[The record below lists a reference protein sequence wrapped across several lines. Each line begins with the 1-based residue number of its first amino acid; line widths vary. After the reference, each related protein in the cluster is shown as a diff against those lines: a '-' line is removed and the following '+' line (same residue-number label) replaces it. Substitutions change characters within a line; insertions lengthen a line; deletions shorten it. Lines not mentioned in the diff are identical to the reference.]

1 MEGCDY
7 EVFLS
12 FRGPDTRT
20 GFTDHLYIRLT
31 DAGVRTYRDA
41 EDLRVGEEIGPDL
54 LGAIEQSKISIPI
67 FSKSYASSKWCLK
80 ELAQMVEC
88 RKRKGQIIM
97 PIFYHVEP
105 SEVRYQTGGYGEALL
120 EHENEKRVDD
130 KSIRKWRAALNEVG
144 RLKGWDIENVANRH
158 EGQLVKELV
167 TKVLSELKKAYLVVS
182 DFLVGVDDYVKEV
195 EGLLGTN
202 TDDVKIVGIHGMG
215 GIGKTTLAK
224 VVYNKLSRDFADCC
238 FLDDVRETSHSKG
251 IVFVQ
256 NQLISNL
263 SKKAHPGINSKDEG
277 IMAIEERFSSK
288 KVLILLDDVNE
299 KDQLTALL
307 GRRSCFG
314 LGSRILI
321 TTRKVNVLREFGVKL
336 TYLVG
341 GLDPKRSLQLFSMHV
356 FRSDHPPIEKMEQ
369 SREIVKIAEGL
380 PLTLEVMGSTLSI
393 CGQRKEMWDD
403 YLVKWKKGHIE
414 GIGSKLKISYE
425 ELDSDQ
431 KQIFLDIA
439 CLFHEYDKNMAIY
452 MWRDCGLCPIQN
464 LEVLQL
470 MSLIKI
476 GEDNKL
482 WMHDQLKDLGREIVS
497 QESGGELDKQRRLWN
512 HNDALE
518 MLLRKKGNAK
528 LEALCLQFKDW
539 SEYRFTLEGFAAL
552 PKLRFLQVDSK
563 HLSYERVDSFLSQA
577 TLLWHNMPFITS
589 CTDCSLSENQLL
601 PNLRWLSWHNFP
613 RRILRLSKFSLS
625 NLVIL
630 DFSGS
635 RLTHDW
641 DGWRHIKRAKK
652 LKVLNLSE
660 CERLSKTPDFS
671 GLLTLE
677 RLIIEGCHKLAEIDS
692 SIGQLKH
699 LEYLNLNNCQ
709 SLFHLPKELGTL
721 PALTE
726 LILDNTSIVRLP
738 DWWGIK
744 NMESPHVH
752 ISLSSKAGDS
762 LNCLTSLLQLSLN
775 HTRITHL
782 PDSIGALINLES
794 LLLREC
800 FSMERLPSSIREL
813 RSLTELDLSDSGF
826 IELPDSMESLENLK
840 ALKLFLLQKSVVSAL
855 PKLPESLTSLAIIS
869 NALTVDPDLSN
880 LINLKLLLFII
891 MEPEISSESE
901 LVQVPMPRWIG
912 KLSKLEV
919 LTLGLPNITN
929 LSPEFGA
936 LPYLKTLQLFSCCA
950 LERISQIPSTV
961 TKLHIGRCP
970 VLTTLDISYL
980 KNLSELYVFGSPIE
994 DLSERALSED
1004 LLEWKISKDYGYD
1017 LAVTFGKMM
1026 CEQHGVDYLPSEYSI
1041 LRELYKVQLHSHCLR
1056 ALPKFLRYKFFFSLR
1071 RVFAII
1077 FYLLRALHTL

>member
-1 MEGCDY
+1 
-7 EVFLS
+7 
-12 FRGPDTRT
+12 
-20 GFTDHLYIRLT
+20 
-31 DAGVRTYRDA
+31 
-41 EDLRVGEEIGPDL
+41 
-54 LGAIEQSKISIPI
+54 
-67 FSKSYASSKWCLK
+67 
-80 ELAQMVEC
+80 
-88 RKRKGQIIM
+88 
-97 PIFYHVEP
+97 
-105 SEVRYQTGGYGEALL
+105 
-120 EHENEKRVDD
+120 
-130 KSIRKWRAALNEVG
+130 
-144 RLKGWDIENVANRH
+144 
-158 EGQLVKELV
+158 
-167 TKVLSELKKAYLVVS
+167 
-182 DFLVGVDDYVKEV
+182 
-195 EGLLGTN
+195 
-202 TDDVKIVGIHGMG
+202 
-215 GIGKTTLAK
+215 
-224 VVYNKLSRDFADCC
+224 
-238 FLDDVRETSHSKG
+238 
-251 IVFVQ
+251 
-256 NQLISNL
+256 
-263 SKKAHPGINSKDEG
+263 
-277 IMAIEERFSSK
+277 
-288 KVLILLDDVNE
+288 
-299 KDQLTALL
+299 
-307 GRRSCFG
+307 
-314 LGSRILI
+314 
-321 TTRKVNVLREFGVKL
+321 
-336 TYLVG
+336 
-341 GLDPKRSLQLFSMHV
+341 
-356 FRSDHPPIEKMEQ
+356 
-369 SREIVKIAEGL
+369 
-380 PLTLEVMGSTLSI
+380 
-393 CGQRKEMWDD
+393 MWDD

-414 GIGSKLKISYE
+414 GIGSKLMISYE
-425 ELDSDQ
+425 ELDSCQ
-431 KQIFLDIA
+431 RQIFLDIS
-439 CLFHEYDKNMAIY
+439 CFFNGCDKNTVIY
-452 MWRDCGLCPIQN
+452 MWRDCGLCPIQG

-497 QESGGELDKQRRLWN
+497 HESGGELDKQSRLWN

-518 MLLRKKGNAK
+518 MLLREKRNAK

-709 SLFHLPKELGTL
+709 SLFHLPKELRTL

-782 PDSIGALINLES
+782 PNSIGALINLES

-800 FSMERLPSSIREL
+800 FSMKRLPSSIREL
-813 RSLTELDLSDSGF
+813 RSLTELDLSKSGF

-840 ALKLFLLQKSVVSAL
+840 ALKLFLLPESTVPAL

-891 MEPEISSESE
+891 MEPKISSESD
-901 LVQVPMPRWIG
+901 LVQVPMSQWIG

-929 LSPEFGA
+929 LSPEFGT

-970 VLTTLDISYL
+970 LLTTLDISYL
-980 KNLSELYVFGSPIE
+980 KNLSELYVFGSP

-1017 LAVTFGKMM
+1017 LAETFGTMM
-1026 CEQHGVDYLPSEYSI
+1026 CEQHGVDYLASEDRI
-1041 LRELYKVQLHSHCLR
+1041 LRELYKVLR
-1056 ALPKFLRYKFFFSLR
+1056 AYALRNNPKRLRHVLSR
-1071 RVFAII
+1071 RK
-1077 FYLLRALHTL
+1077 L

>member
-20 GFTDHLYIRLT
+20 GFTDHLYIHLT
-31 DAGVRTYRDA
+31 DAGVRTYRDD

-54 LGAIEQSKISIPI
+54 LGAIEKSKISIPI

-120 EHENEKRVDD
+120 VHENKKRVDD
-130 KSIRKWRAALNEVG
+130 ESIRKWRAALNEVG
-144 RLKGWDIENVANRH
+144 GLKGWDTENVANRH
-158 EGQLVKELV
+158 EGQLIKEVV

-182 DFLVGVDDYVKEV
+182 DFLVGVDDSVKAV
-195 EGLLGTN
+195 EGMIATN
-202 TDDVKIVGIHGMG
+202 TDDVKIVGIHGVG
-215 GIGKTTLAK
+215 GIGKSTLAK
-224 VVYNKLSRDFADCC
+224 VVYNKLSREFANCC
-238 FLDDVRETSHSKG
+238 FLADVRETSHSKG

-288 KVLILLDDVNE
+288 KVLILLDDVDK

-307 GRRSCFG
+307 GRQSCFG

-341 GLDPKRSLQLFSMHV
+341 GLDPERSLQLFSMHV
-356 FRSDHPPIEKMEQ
+356 FRSDHPPIEKMQQ

-393 CGQRKEMWDD
+393 RGQGNEMWND
-403 YLVKWKKGHIE
+403 YLVKWKKAHIE
-414 GIGSKLKISYE
+414 GIRSKLMISYE

-431 KQIFLDIA
+431 RQIFLDIA
-439 CLFHEYDKNMAIY
+439 CLVHEYDKNTVIY
-452 MWRDCGLCPIQN
+452 MWRDCGLCPIQS

-497 QESGGELDKQRRLWN
+497 QENGGELDKQSRLWN

-518 MLLRKKGNAK
+518 MLLREKRNAK
-528 LEALCLQFKDW
+528 LEALCLQFVDW

-563 HLSYERVDSFLSQA
+563 FLSYERVDRFFSQA
-577 TLLWHNMPFITS
+577 TLLWHNKPLITS
-589 CTDCSLSENQLL
+589 RMDFSLSENQFL

-613 RRILRLSKFSLS
+613 RRILKLSKFSLS

-630 DFSGS
+630 DFTRSQ
-635 RLTHDW
+635 LTHDW

-652 LKVLNLSE
+652 LKVLNLSR
-660 CERLSKTPDFS
+660 CKRLSKTPDFS

-677 RLIIEGCHKLAEIDS
+677 RLILKDCFKLAEIDS
-692 SIGQLKH
+692 SIGQLRH
-699 LEYLNLNNCQ
+699 LVFLNLDHCFKLKN
-709 SLFHLPKELGTL
+709 LPKELGTL

-726 LILDNTSIVRLP
+726 LLLDNTSIERLP
-738 DWWGIK
+738 DWWGME
-744 NMESPHVH
+744 NMESRRVH
-752 ISLSSKAGDS
+752 ISPSSKAGDS
-762 LNCLTSLLQLSLN
+762 LNCVTSLLKLSLN
-775 HTRITHL
+775 WTDITHL
-782 PDSIGALINLES
+782 PDSIGALTNLES
-794 LLLREC
+794 LLLRNC
-800 FSMERLPSSIREL
+800 YRMDRLPSSIKEL
-813 RSLTELDLSDSGF
+813 RSLTELDLSYSKL
-826 IELPDSMESLENLK
+826 IEVPNSMESLENLK
-840 ALKLFLLQKSVVSAL
+840 AFKLYLSPTSAVLAL
-855 PKLPESLTSLAIIS
+855 PKLPESLTSLAIVSYVPI
-869 NALTVDPDLSN
+869 ADTDLSN
-880 LINLKLLLFII
+880 LINLKLLLFI
-891 MEPEISSESE
+891 MVPVISIQSE

-919 LTLGLPNITN
+919 LTLGHPNITN

-936 LPYLKTLQLFSCCA
+936 LPYLKTLQLSNCCA
-950 LERISQIPSTV
+950 LERISQIPLTV
-961 TKLHIGRCP
+961 TKLHIIRCP
-970 VLTTLDISYL
+970 LLTTLDISYL
-980 KNLSELYVFGSPIE
+980 KNLSELYVFGSSIE

-1004 LLEWKISKDYGYD
+1004 LLEWKINKNYGD
-1017 LAVTFGKMM
+1017 NLAETFRKMM
-1026 CEQHGVDYLPSEYSI
+1026 CEPHGLDGLLP
-1041 LRELYKVQLHSHCLR
+1041 
-1056 ALPKFLRYKFFFSLR
+1056 FF
-1071 RVFAII
+1071 
-1077 FYLLRALHTL
+1077 T

>member
-1 MEGCDY
+1 MEGCD

-20 GFTDHLYIRLT
+20 GFTDHLYTRLT
-31 DAGVRTYRDA
+31 DAGVRTYRDD

-88 RKRKGQIIM
+88 RKRKGQVIM
-97 PIFYHVEP
+97 PIFYYVEP
-105 SEVRYQTGGYGEALL
+105 SEVRNQTGGYGAALL

-158 EGQLVKELV
+158 EGQLVKEVV
-167 TKVLSELKKAYLVVS
+167 TKVLIELKKAYLVVS
-182 DFLVGVDDYVKEV
+182 DFLVGVDDYLKEV
-195 EGLLGTN
+195 EGMLSTN
-202 TDDVKIVGIHGMG
+202 TDDVKIMGIHGRG

-224 VVYNKLSRDFADCC
+224 VVYNKFSRDFTDCC
-238 FLDDVRETSHSKG
+238 FLADVRETSHSKG
-251 IVFVQ
+251 IVFLQ
-256 NQLISNL
+256 TQLISNL

-277 IMAIEERFSSK
+277 IIAIEERFSSK
-288 KVLILLDDVNE
+288 KVLILLDDVDG

-307 GRRSCFG
+307 GRRSRFD

-369 SREIVKIAEGL
+369 SREIVKIAKGL
-380 PLTLEVMGSTLSI
+380 PLILEVMGSTLSI
-393 CGQRKEMWDD
+393 CGQKKEMWDD
-403 YLVKWKKGHIE
+403 YLVKWKK
-414 GIGSKLKISYE
+414 SYE
-425 ELDSDQ
+425 ELDFDQ
-431 KQIFLDIA
+431 RQIFLDIA
-439 CLFHEYDKNMAIY
+439 CLFHENDKNTAIY
-452 MWRDCGLCPIQN
+452 MWRDCGLCPIQS

-482 WMHDQLKDLGREIVS
+482 WMHDQLKDLGRKIVS
-497 QESGGELDKQRRLWN
+497 QESGGELDKQSRLWN
-512 HNDALE
+512 HHDALK
-518 MLLRKKGNAK
+518 MLLRKKRNAK

-539 SEYRFTLEGFAAL
+539 SEYCFTLQGFVVL
-552 PKLRFLQVDSK
+552 PKLRFLQVDSER
-563 HLSYERVDSFLSQA
+563 LSYERVDSFLSQA
-577 TLLWHNMPFITS
+577 TLLCHNMPFITS
-589 CTDCSLSENQLL
+589 CTDFSRSENQLL

-613 RRILRLSKFSLS
+613 RRIVKLSKFSLS

-635 RLTHDW
+635 KLTHDW
-641 DGWRHIKRAKK
+641 DGWRHIKRAKN
-652 LKVLNLSE
+652 LKVLNLSR
-660 CERLSKTPDFS
+660 CQHLSKTPDFS

-677 RLIIEGCHKLAEIDS
+677 RLILEGCFELEEIDS

-699 LEYLNLNNCQ
+699 LEYLNLKRCYR
-709 SLFHLPKELGTL
+709 LKHLPKELGTL

-726 LILDNTSIVRLP
+726 LILDHTPIERLP
-738 DWWGIK
+738 DWWGIE

-752 ISLSSKAGDS
+752 ISPLEKAGDS
-762 LNCLTSLLQLSLN
+762 LNCPTSLLKLSLN
-775 HTRITHL
+775 HTPITHL
-782 PDSIGALINLES
+782 PDSIGALTSLES

-800 FSMERLPSSIREL
+800 FHMHRLPSSIKEL
-813 RSLTELDLSDSGF
+813 QSLTKLDLFYSEL

-840 ALKLFLLQKSVVSAL
+840 ALKFCLSPTWVVPAL

-869 NALTVDPDLSN
+869 YVPIVDTDLSN

-891 MEPEISSESE
+891 MVPTISSQSE

-912 KLSKLEV
+912 KLSRLEV
-919 LTLGLPNITN
+919 LTLGHPNITN
-929 LSPEFGA
+929 LSLELGA
-936 LPYLKTLQLFSCCA
+936 LPYLKTLQLFNCCA
-950 LERISQIPSTV
+950 LEHISQIPSIV

-970 VLTTLDISYL
+970 LLTTLDISYL
-980 KNLSELYVFGSPIE
+980 KNLSELYVFGSSIE

-1004 LLEWKISKDYGYD
+1004 LPEWKISKDYGYN
-1017 LAVTFGKMM
+1017 LAETFEKMM
-1026 CEQHGVDYLPSEYSI
+1026 WEQHRLEKLESISLCYLKHMRYNTLEVVGW
-1041 LRELYKVQLHSHCLR
+1041 REKKGTLTLLHLQFG
-1056 ALPKFLRYKFFFSLR
+1056 AVLP
-1071 RVFAII
+1071 
-1077 FYLLRALHTL
+1077 

>member
-12 FRGPDTRT
+12 FRGPDTCT

-31 DAGVRTYRDA
+31 DAGVRTYRDD
-41 EDLRVGEEIGPDL
+41 EDLHVGEEIGPDL

-67 FSKSYASSKWCLK
+67 FSKSYASSKRCLK

-120 EHENEKRVDD
+120 MHENKKRVDD
-130 KSIRKWRAALNEVG
+130 ESIRKWRAALNEVG
-144 RLKGWDIENVANRH
+144 GLKGWDIENVANRH
-158 EGQLVKELV
+158 EGQLIKEVV
-167 TKVLSELKKAYLVVS
+167 TKVLIELKKACLVVS

-195 EGLLGTN
+195 EGMLGTN

-238 FLDDVRETSHSKG
+238 FLADVRETSHSKG

-277 IMAIEERFSSK
+277 IMAIEGRFSRK
-288 KVLILLDDVNE
+288 KVLILLDDVDE

-314 LGSRILI
+314 PGSRILI
-321 TTRKVNVLREFGVKL
+321 TTRKVNVLRAFGVKL
-336 TYLVG
+336 TYSVG
-341 GLDPKRSLQLFSMHV
+341 VLNPERSLQLFSMHV
-356 FRSDHPPIEKMEQ
+356 FRNDRPPIEKMEQ
-369 SREIVKIAEGL
+369 SREIVKIAEGV

-393 CGQRKEMWDD
+393 HAQRKEMWDD

-414 GIGSKLKISYE
+414 KIGSKLMISYE
-425 ELDSDQ
+425 ELDSSQ
-431 KQIFLDIA
+431 RQIFLDIA
-439 CLFHEYDKNMAIY
+439 CFFDGYDKNTVIY
-452 MWRDCGLCPIQN
+452 MWRDCGLCPIQG

-476 GEDNKL
+476 GDDNKL

-497 QESGGELDKQRRLWN
+497 QESGGKLDKQSRLWN
-512 HNDALE
+512 HNDALK
-518 MLLRKKGNAK
+518 MLLREKRNAK
-528 LEALCLQFKDW
+528 LEALRLQFEDW

-552 PKLRFLQVDSK
+552 PQLRFLQVK
-563 HLSYERVDSFLSQA
+563 RKRVFFERVESFFSQA
-577 TLLWHNMPFITS
+577 TLLGHNMPFITLR
-589 CTDCSLSENQLL
+589 TDFSLSENQLL

-613 RRILRLSKFSLS
+613 RRILKLSNFSLS

-630 DFSGS
+630 NFSGS
-635 RLTHDW
+635 KLTHDW

-652 LKVLNLSE
+652 LKVLNLSR
-660 CERLSKTPDFS
+660 CSRLSKTPNFS
-671 GLLTLE
+671 RLLTLE
-677 RLIIEGCHKLAEIDS
+677 RLIIEDCRKLAEIDS

-699 LEYLNLNNCQ
+699 LEYLNLNNCC
-709 SLFHLPKELGTL
+709 SLSHLPKEMGTL
-721 PALTE
+721 FALTE
-726 LILDNTSIVRLP
+726 LILDNTSLRRLP
-738 DWWGIK
+738 DWWGIE

-752 ISLSSKAGDS
+752 ISPSSKTGDS
-762 LNCLTSLLQLSLN
+762 LNCLTSLLKLSLN
-775 HTRITHL
+775 HTCITHL
-782 PDSIGALINLES
+782 PDSIGALTNLQS
-794 LLLREC
+794 LSLRVC
-800 FSMERLPSSIREL
+800 IHMQRLPSSIKEL
-813 RSLTELDLSDSGF
+813 RSLTELDLFSLES

-840 ALKLFLLQKSVVSAL
+840 ALKLLLLSGPFVEPAL
-855 PKLPESLTSLAIIS
+855 PKLPESLTSLAIVTDVSI
-869 NALTVDPDLSN
+869 ADTDYSN

-891 MEPEISSESE
+891 MESKFSSESE
-901 LVQVPMPRWIG
+901 LVQVPMPQWIG

-919 LTLGLPNITN
+919 LTLGHTNITN
-929 LSPEFGA
+929 LSPELGA
-936 LPYLKTLQLFSCCA
+936 LPYLKTLHLFNCRA

-970 VLTTLDISYL
+970 LLTTLDISYL
-980 KNLSELYVFGSPIE
+980 KNLSELYVFGSWIE
-994 DLSERALSED
+994 DLSGRALSKD
-1004 LLEWKISKDYGYD
+1004 LLEGARIKYFGG
-1017 LAVTFGKMM
+1017 TFGMR
-1026 CEQHGVDYLPSEYSI
+1026 LFP
-1041 LRELYKVQLHSHCLR
+1041 
-1056 ALPKFLRYKFFFSLR
+1056 
-1071 RVFAII
+1071 
-1077 FYLLRALHTL
+1077 T